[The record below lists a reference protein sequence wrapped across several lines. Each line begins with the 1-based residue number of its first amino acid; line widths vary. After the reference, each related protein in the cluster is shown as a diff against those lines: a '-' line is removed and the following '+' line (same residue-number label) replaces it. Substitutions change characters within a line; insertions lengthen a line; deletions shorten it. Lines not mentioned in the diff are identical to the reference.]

1 MTWNEMGV
9 NRHLPHVFVLP
20 EDDANRQVAT
30 GFVLDLSRQI
40 QVLPVAGGW
49 TQVLERFLSDH
60 VLDMERNPNRFMV
73 LLIDFDCREQRLD
86 DAKNKIPAGLTERV
100 FILGAWSEP
109 EELRKAGLGSY
120 EQIGLA
126 LARDCRERTDNTWG
140 HDLLKNNAGELARM
154 RDHVRSILF

>member
-1 MTWNEMGV
+1 MGV
-9 NRHLPHVFVLP
+9 NRQQPHVLVLP

-60 VLDMERNPNRFMV
+60 VLDMTRNPYRFMV
-73 LLIDFDCREQRLD
+73 LLIDFDGRDQRLD
-86 DAKNKIPAGLTERV
+86 EAKKKIPAELTERV
-100 FILGAWSEP
+100 FILGALSEP

-120 EQIGLA
+120 EEIGLA
-126 LARDCRERTDNTWG
+126 LARDCREGTNDTWG